1 MHTRRTLLGGSALFL
16 MVAAQPL
23 AWAQT
28 TPAPKVNDYRLLIG
42 RATRLSVLSDRVTRC
57 QVQRVLRVL
66 VPRAERQLDDTRR
79 EVREVITELT
89 GASLSGESR
98 RLLQS
103 AVSAYDTFLKKSQEF
118 DISKTDALVPF
129 SEEADVVGNK
139 MDALVA
145 ALVTESGQ
153 SVGQLLATAADLQRL
168 TQHTAV
174 HFLMASAGIQVA
186 EQLKEVEVA
195 RKQFSDKLQGLQ
207 TAALKSPAIDNQL
220 QLLGPQWML
229 MSSALGQPGRE
240 LKTLENISTT
250 SERLLEVTTSLYRLY
265 DAALKA

>member
-1 MHTRRTLLGGSALFL
+1 MHTRRTLLAGSALCW

-28 TPAPKVNDYRLLIG
+28 APAPKVIDYRLLIG

-57 QVQRVLRVL
+57 QVQRSLRVL
-66 VPRAERQLDDTRR
+66 VPRAERLLDDTKR
-79 EVREVITELT
+79 EVREVMTEL
-89 GASLSGESR
+89 GAASLSTESR
-98 RLLQS
+98 RLLQT
-103 AVSAYDTFLKKSQEF
+103 AVATYDAFLKKSQEF
-118 DISKTDALVPF
+118 DTNKPEALVPF

-139 MDALVA
+139 MDAVVA
-145 ALVTESGQ
+145 ALVSESGQ
-153 SVGQLLATAADLQRL
+153 QVGQLLATTADLQRL

-174 HFLMASAGIQVA
+174 HFLMASAGIQVT

-195 RKQFSDKLQGLQ
+195 RKEFGDKLQKLQ
-207 TAALKSPAIDNQL
+207 TAALKSPAIDSQL

-250 SERLLEVTTSLYRLY
+250 SERLLEVTTALYRLY